1 MGGPQAPLSCKHLE
15 LKLRVF
21 IAGHIVAMVTYCA
34 KKIDCNILSNDWADF
49 DTMSLTSINIGW
61 L

>member
-15 LKLRVF
+15 LKLRGF

-34 KKIDCNILSNDWADF
+34 KKSTVTYSA
-49 DTMSLTSINIGW
+49 MIGQIRVVIMT
-61 L
+61 LKNLRL